1 MILRKAVMDDLP
13 LIMEI
18 IDQARFYLKENG
30 VDQWQ
35 DGYPSEC
42 DIKSDIAKGNSYVLV
57 SEEMLIGTAAV
68 IFDAKNLQLY

>member
-13 LIMEI
+13 LIKEI

-42 DIKSDIAKGNSYVLV
+42 DITEL
-57 SEEMLIGTAAV
+57 M
-68 IFDAKNLQLY
+68 NLQLKETQVLQA